1 MKHCNKCDTTKPLS
15 EFHKNK
21 NKKDGH
27 ASTCKACNNARVRLD
42 KRGKYNP
49 VNDRRK
55 HLLRTYGITP
65 EQYDVMLEEQGHVC
79 AICKR
84 PERIKGRNLC
94 VDHCHSTGKV
104 RGLLCNACNIALG
117 KLEDNLESIKAA
129 IRYLGGE

>member
-49 VNDRRK
+49 VADRRK

-65 EQYDVMLEEQGHVC
+65 ERYDEMLEKQGHVC

-84 PERIKGRNLC
+84 PERIEGRNLC
-94 VDHCHSTGKV
+94 VDHCHSTGEV

>member
-1 MKHCNKCDTTKPLS
+1 MKHCNKCNTTKPLS
-15 EFHKNK
+15 EFHRNK

-49 VNDRRK
+49 VSNRRK
-55 HLLRTYGITP
+55 HLLRTYGMTP
-65 EQYDVMLEEQGHVC
+65 EQYDAMLEAQGGVC

-84 PERIKGRNLC
+84 PERIKGRRLC
-94 VDHCHSTGKV
+94 VDHCHSTGEV

-117 KLEDNLESIKAA
+117 KLEDNLESIKVA
-129 IRYLGGE
+129 IKYLGGE